1 MSPVP
6 RLQGLPFSVLLLQVS
21 LLSFT
26 LSPGRSLAGPHIPS
40 QGSGSCS
47 HLREL
52 PSLVSHHSSS
62 SLGLATPCLP
72 DSKPCSRVWS
82 LAASAV

>member
-40 QGSGSCS
+40 QGQW
-47 HLREL
+47 LML
-52 PSLVSHHSSS
+52 PSPRTPLPSVPPLKLL
-62 SLGLATPCLP
+62 LGPGHPLP
-72 DSKPCSRVWS
+72 P
-82 LAASAV
+82 